1 MSEPT
6 PADPG
11 PPDGPSRDGASA
23 DRVPRPLPPE
33 DDGGALRLKVLL
45 AGIAALFV
53 AILVIVAV
61 LVATRERTVPRG
73 ANPPP
78 ALADGAAA

>member
-1 MSEPT
+1 MSEPN
-6 PADPG
+6 PAGDG
-11 PPDGPSRDGASA
+11 IESPPPA
-23 DRVPRPLPPE
+23 PPPLPQQE
-33 DDGGALRLKVLL
+33 DDGGAFRMRVLL
-45 AGIAALFV
+45 AGIAVLFL

-78 ALADGAAA
+78 ALAGRS